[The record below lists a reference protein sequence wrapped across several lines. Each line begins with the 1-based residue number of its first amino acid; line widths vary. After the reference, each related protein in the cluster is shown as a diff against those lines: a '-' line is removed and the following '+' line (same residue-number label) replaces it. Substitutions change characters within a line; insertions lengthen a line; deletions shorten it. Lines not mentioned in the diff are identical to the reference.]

1 MTKTMPFKSSH
12 ILVPIDMSDPHA
24 SNQAITSA
32 VWFARQT
39 GAELSAL
46 AVFAPVGKTLTDT
59 ADQYR
64 TDFGSHISDLSTH
77 HNCAIQAIFRSH
89 ESVDHVIHEIVKE
102 QKIDLIIMGTHH
114 PKLTDRLFGSHA
126 SKTALNNDCSVMIVR
141 G

>member
-1 MTKTMPFKSSH
+1 MTETTPFKSSH
-12 ILVPIDMSDPHA
+12 ILVPIDMNDPLA

-39 GAELSAL
+39 AAKISAL
-46 AVFAPVGKTLTDT
+46 NVAAPVGKTLNDT

-64 TDFGSHISDLSTH
+64 TGFESHIGDLSTR
-77 HNCAIQAIFRSH
+77 HNCPIQAIFRSH
-89 ESVDHVIHEIVKE
+89 ESVDYAIHEVAADLS
-102 QKIDLIIMGTHH
+102 IDLIIMGTHH